1 MIDIKNKGYVIVSIS
16 IILSIISVLLTVIM
30 SKNILNIDVIK
41 NYKLRDLV
49 IQHSHAV
56 ELVIIDNIKTNY
68 MNTNSLLTSSND
80 PFVFKAPQNQ
90 LVTAEVKYSDGCVN
104 LRSLVYRHPNGLII
118 GREIEIK
125 RARYIFEKLQLNE
138 SLINQIIDW
147 QDTDEITKDGKNEN
161 LIFIKNGKKHRPRN
175 DLMVHISELNMIGNI
190 TNEEFL
196 KLKNYFCVNVINPKI
211 NVNALDAE
219 KLSLFFPFLNINEAN
234 LVFESIKNGYVKDR
248 DSFKQNIELAIRRM
262 LLFDDEDYLKNTSY
276 SNHSMQ
282 ASINI
287 ETELDEIWNTQIQ
300 YEVDYYGKIHTIFR
314 YGPKLVN

>member
-1 MIDIKNKGYVIVSIS
+1 
-16 IILSIISVLLTVIM
+16 
-30 SKNILNIDVIK
+30 
-41 NYKLRDLV
+41 
-49 IQHSHAV
+49 
-56 ELVIIDNIKTNY
+56 
-68 MNTNSLLTSSND
+68 
-80 PFVFKAPQNQ
+80 
-90 LVTAEVKYSDGCVN
+90 SDGCVN

-161 LIFIKNGKKHRPRN
+161 LIFIKNGIKHRPRN

-262 LLFDDEDYLKNTSY
+262 LLFD
-276 SNHSMQ
+276 
-282 ASINI
+282 
-287 ETELDEIWNTQIQ
+287 
-300 YEVDYYGKIHTIFR
+300 
-314 YGPKLVN
+314 